1 MGPVGRRGPSCIRQ
15 KNKERYTHRRR
26 QGAQRPRRAAETG
39 EAAVAVN
46 GKKIAVY
53 VLVVFVLYV
62 IITDPAK
69 AADYVQ
75 IGFEGISD
83 AAKAIGDFFTW
94 IVDGAKS

>member
-1 MGPVGRRGPSCIRQ
+1 M
-15 KNKERYTHRRR
+15 
-26 QGAQRPRRAAETG
+26 
-39 EAAVAVN
+39 AVN
-46 GKKIAVY
+46 AKKAVVY

-83 AAKAIGDFFTW
+83 AAKAVGDFMTW
-94 IVDGAKS
+94 LANGGE